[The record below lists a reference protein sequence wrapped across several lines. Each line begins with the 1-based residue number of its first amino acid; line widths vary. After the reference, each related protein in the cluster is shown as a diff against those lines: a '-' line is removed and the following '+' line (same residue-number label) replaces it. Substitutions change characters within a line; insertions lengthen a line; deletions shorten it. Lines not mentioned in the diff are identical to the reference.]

1 MKRILLFFVAVIT
14 AMTSLAQQQVTGKV
28 IESDSQEPIAQTTVK
43 LLKTDSTLAAGVLT
57 KLDGQF
63 TVKAPK
69 SGTYIIQVTCVGFK
83 PYTKRVN
90 VQGDKNVQLG
100 TIELKPDAIMLKGAT
115 VTGHAAKV
123 TLKADT
129 FIYNAAAFRTPEGS
143 VVEELVKRLPG
154 AEVDDDGTIK
164 INGKQVK
171 KILVDGKEFMTGD
184 TKTAMKNLPTN
195 IIDRIKAYDQQSD
208 LARIS
213 GIEDGEEQTVL
224 DFGIK
229 PGMNRGFMTNNDV
242 GIGTQSRY
250 SARTFNGLMK
260 QDMTMMMMASA
271 NNVNDM
277 GFGGGGGRFGMGRQG
292 LTATK
297 MVGLNMNYEKTGKLT
312 LDGSVR
318 WNHNDGDAYSKSNSE
333 TFFSSSVSQFG
344 NNANKNFS
352 RSNGWD
358 AQMRME
364 WTPDSMTNIMFRPNF
379 RYNSNDGTQTGLNA
393 TFSENPYEIEVPSVG
408 LITNPLEQILL
419 IKQLDPSLIKNYQR
433 QNSISYSDSRN
444 VGGMLQ
450 INRKLNNSGRNLTFV
465 FNGNYSKGDSKSLSN
480 NIVDLIAADS
490 AYQTNRW
497 NVTPSENYSYSA
509 RLSYSEP
516 IFRRTYLQFSYTYGY
531 SYQKSDRETF
541 NMLADVDA
549 FNGLRPEYRGWDS
562 YLDRSTLVKDD
573 TQSRFSEYKNYT
585 HTAEVMLRLIRNSY
599 QFNVGF
605 QVVPQKS
612 HYVQDYTQKVQG
624 QTVRLRADTTITV
637 TNFTP
642 TLDFRWRKSQTSQ
655 LRFNYRANTRQPSI
669 SDLLDIYDDSNP
681 LAIRRGNP
689 GLKPSFT
696 QNFRL
701 NYNDYFQK
709 HQQSVGAFLNFST
722 TQNSVSSKTTL
733 IDPSTGQTETK
744 PENINGNWNS
754 SLFLMFSTALD
765 SAAYFNLNTST
776 NLSYNHNVGYV
787 QVAGDLESQKS
798 VTKALGIGE
807 RLGVSYRN
815 EWFELE
821 LNGSLNYQKNR
832 SELQTNNNL
841 DTWQFTYGATLG
853 INAPWGTAIS
863 TNMNMQSRRGYADA
877 SMNTN
882 ELIWNAQLSQSFL
895 RGNALTVS
903 LQFYDILHQQSTVS
917 SMLSA
922 MQRSDTEYNA
932 ITNYAMLH
940 VIFRTNIFGGG
951 QNGFFGG
958 RGGRGGRGQGM
969 GPGGMPGGGMPGGGR
984 GGRGGGF
991 GGGGFGGGGFG
1002 GGRPMM

>member
-1 MKRILLFFVAVIT
+1 MKRSLLIIVAVLT
-14 AMTSLAQQQVTGKV
+14 ALTSMAQLQVTGKV
-28 IESDSQEPIAQTTVK
+28 IESDSQEPVAQTTVK

-57 KLDGQF
+57 KLDGSF
-63 TVKAPK
+63 SVKAPK
-69 SGTYIIQVTCVGFK
+69 AGTYIIQVTCVGFK
-83 PYTKRVN
+83 AYTKRVN
-90 VQGDKNVQLG
+90 VQADKDAKLG
-100 TIELKPDAIMLKGAT
+100 TISLQPDAIMLKGAT

-129 FIYNAAAFRTPEGS
+129 FVYNAAAFRTPEGS

-154 AEVDDDGTIK
+154 AEVDDDGSIK

-213 GIEDGEEQTVL
+213 GIDDGEEQTVL

-242 GIGTQSRY
+242 GIGTRSRY

-260 QDMTMMMMASA
+260 SDMTLMMMASA

-297 MVGLNMNYEKTGKLT
+297 MVGVNMNYEKTGKLT

-318 WNHNDGDAYSKSNSE
+318 WNHNNGDAYSKSNSE
-333 TFFSSSVSQFG
+333 TFFSSTVSQFG
-344 NNANKNFS
+344 NSINQNFT

-358 AQMRME
+358 AQIRLE
-364 WTPDSMTNIMFRPNF
+364 WTPDTMTNIMFRPNF
-379 RYNSNDGTQTGLNA
+379 RYNSNDGNTMGRNA
-393 TFSENPYEIEVPSVG
+393 SFSENPYEFDIPSVG
-408 LITNPLEQILL
+408 LITDPLAQISL
-419 IKQLDPSLIKNYQR
+419 IKDYDSNLIKNYQR
-433 QNSISYSDSRN
+433 QNSISYSDTKN

-450 INRKLNNSGRNLTFV
+450 INRKLNSYGRNLTLV
-465 FNGNYSKGDSKSLSN
+465 LNANYSKGDSKSLSN
-480 NIVDLIAADS
+480 NIVDLIASDS
-490 AYQTNRW
+490 TYQTNRW
-497 NVTPSENYSYSA
+497 NVTPSTNYSYSA

-516 IFRRTYLQFSYTYGY
+516 IFRRTYLQFSYTFGY

-541 NMLADVDA
+541 NMLGADFSD
-549 FNGLRPEYRGWDS
+549 LIPEFRGWDS
-562 YLDRSTLVKDD
+562 YLNRATLEKDD

-585 HTAEVMLRLIRNSY
+585 HTAEVTLRLIRNAY

-612 HYVQDYTQKVQG
+612 HYIQDYTQKVQG
-624 QTVRLRADTTITV
+624 ATRRLRADTTRTV
-637 TNFTP
+637 TNFSP

-709 HQQSVGAFLNFST
+709 HQQSIGAFLNFSMT
-722 TQNSVSSKTTL
+722 DNSVSSKTSL
-733 IDPSTGQTETK
+733 IDPATGQTETK
-744 PENINGNWNS
+744 PENINGNWNG
-754 SLFLMFSTALD
+754 SLFLTFNTALD

-798 VTKALGIGE
+798 VTKALGVGE
-807 RLGVSYRN
+807 RLGLSYRN
-815 EWFELE
+815 EWFEIE

-832 SELQTNNNL
+832 SELQANNNL
-841 DTWQFTYGATLG
+841 DTWQFTYGGTLG

-917 SMLSA
+917 SILNA

-940 VIFRTNIFGGG
+940 VIFRTNIFAGG
-951 QNGFFGG
+951 QNSFF
-958 RGGRGGRGQGM
+958 GGRGGRGQGM
-969 GPGGMPGGGMPGGGR
+969 GPGGMPGGGRGGR
-984 GGRGGGF
+984 GGRGGGGF
-991 GGGGFGGGGFG
+991 GGGFGGGGFG

>member
-1 MKRILLFFVAVIT
+1 MKRILLILVAVLT
-14 AMTSLAQQQVTGKV
+14 AMTSMAQQQVTGKV

-63 TVKAPK
+63 SVKAPK
-69 SGTYIIQVTCVGFK
+69 TGTYIIQVTCVGFK

-90 VQGDKNVQLG
+90 VQADKDVKLG

-129 FIYNAAAFRTPEGS
+129 FVYNAAAFRTPEGS

-154 AEVDDDGTIK
+154 AEVGDDGTIK
-164 INGKQVK
+164 INGKEVK

-195 IIDRIKAYDQQSD
+195 IIDKIKAYDQQSD

-242 GIGTQSRY
+242 GVGTRSRY

-260 QDMTMMMMASA
+260 QDMTLMMMASA

-277 GFGGGGGRFGMGRQG
+277 GFGFGGGRFGMGRQG

-297 MVGLNMNYEKTGKLT
+297 MIGLNMNYEKKNKLV

-318 WNHNDGDAYSKSNSE
+318 WNHNDGDAFSKSNSE
-333 TFFSSSVSQFG
+333 TFFSSTVSQFG
-344 NNANKNFS
+344 NSRNQNYS

-358 AQMRME
+358 TQMRLE

-379 RYNSNDGTQTGLNA
+379 RYNSNDGTQTGVNA
-393 TFSENPYEIEVPSVG
+393 TFSENPYDIEIPGGG
-408 LITNPLEQILL
+408 LITDPLAQLGLL
-419 IKQLDPSLIKNYQR
+419 DKNMIKNYQL
-433 QNSISYSDSRN
+433 QNSISYSDSKS

-450 INRKLNNSGRNLTFV
+450 FNRKLNNSGRNVTIQL
-465 FNGNYSKGDSKSLSN
+465 NGSWSDGNSKSLSN
-480 NIVDLIAADS
+480 NIVELMAADS
-490 AYQTNRW
+490 SYQTNRW
-497 NVTPSENYSYSA
+497 NVTPTTNYSYSA
-509 RLSYSEP
+509 RFSYSEP

-541 NMLADVDA
+541 NMLGADFSDL
-549 FNGLRPEYRGWDS
+549 NPEYRGWDS
-562 YLDRSTLVKDD
+562 YLNRATLEKDD

-585 HTAEVMLRLIRNSY
+585 HTAEVMLRLIRNAY

-605 QVVPQKS
+605 QIVPQKS
-612 HYVQDYTQKVQG
+612 HYIQDYTKQVSG
-624 QTVRLRADTTITV
+624 ETMRLRADTTRTV
-637 TNFTP
+637 TNFAP
-642 TLDFRWRKSQTSQ
+642 TLDFRWKKSQTSQ

-696 QNFRL
+696 HNFRL

-709 HQQSVGAFLNFST
+709 HQQSIGAFMNFSL
-722 TQNSVSSKTTL
+722 TQNSVSNMTTL
-733 IDPSTGQTETK
+733 IDATTGKTETK
-744 PENINGNWNS
+744 PENINGNWNGN
-754 SLFLMFSTALD
+754 LFLMFSTALD

-787 QVAGDLESQKS
+787 SVENNKESQRS
-798 VTKALGIGE
+798 VTRALGVGE
-807 RLGVSYRN
+807 RLALSYRN
-815 EWFELE
+815 DWFEFE

-832 SELQTNNNL
+832 SELQPNNNL
-841 DTWQFTYGATLG
+841 DTWQFTYGGTLG
-853 INAPWGTAIS
+853 ITCPWGTALS
-863 TNMNMQSRRGYADA
+863 TNMGMQSRRGYNDA

-882 ELIWNAQLSQSFL
+882 ELLWNAQLSQSFL
-895 RGNALTVS
+895 KGNALTVS
-903 LQFYDILHQQSTVS
+903 LQFYDILHQQSTIS
-917 SMLSA
+917 SILNA

-940 VIFRTNIFGGG
+940 VIYRMNLFGGG
-951 QNGFFGG
+951 QNGFFGN
-958 RGGRGGRGQGM
+958 RGGRGGNR
-969 GPGGMPGGGMPGGGR
+969 GGGFGGPGGGR

-991 GGGGFGGGGFG
+991 GGGGFGGGRP
-1002 GGRPMM
+1002 GRF